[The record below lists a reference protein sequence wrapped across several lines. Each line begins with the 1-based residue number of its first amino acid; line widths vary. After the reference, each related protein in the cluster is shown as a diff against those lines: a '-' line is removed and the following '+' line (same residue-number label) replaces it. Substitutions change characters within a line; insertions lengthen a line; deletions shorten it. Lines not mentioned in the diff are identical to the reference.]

1 MKKNELIS
9 SVSKLSGISVPTVRS
24 VLDAT
29 DSVVRDAVATGG
41 DVFLFGLGKLTTRKR
56 AGTVASNF
64 GRSEPVAIPAR
75 VIVLFQPSVG
85 LKQAANRK

>member
-9 SVSKLSGISVPTVRS
+9 KVSKLSGVSVPTVRS

-29 DSVVRDAVATGG
+29 DSVVRAGVAAGG
-41 DVFLFGLGKLTTRKR
+41 EVFLFGLGKLVTRQR
-56 AGTVASNF
+56 AGTIASNF
-64 GRSEPVAIPAR
+64 GRSEPVAIPPR

-85 LKQAANRK
+85 LKQAVNRK